1 MSLSTEAI
9 AMNRFL
15 DPACERDLSGIQ
27 AEIEFDCIQF
37 ENGHFLDVALT
48 GSFEFDGSSWI
59 CDRLTLHTYKRE
71 PRLVETIHD
80 LDGTPLKV
88 TRLETVET
96 GMRIDD
102 MPEFKAF
109 VQAAERWADAN
120 HSPEDYQ

>member
-1 MSLSTEAI
+1 
-9 AMNRFL
+9 MNYARFL
-15 DPACERDLSGIQ
+15 DPVCERDLSGIQ
-27 AEIEFDCIQF
+27 AEIEFDTIQF

-48 GSFEFDGSSWI
+48 GSFEFDGHSWI

-80 LDGTPLKV
+80 IGGTPLKV

-109 VQAAERWADAN
+109 VQACERWADAN
-120 HSPEDYQ
+120 HSPEDYE